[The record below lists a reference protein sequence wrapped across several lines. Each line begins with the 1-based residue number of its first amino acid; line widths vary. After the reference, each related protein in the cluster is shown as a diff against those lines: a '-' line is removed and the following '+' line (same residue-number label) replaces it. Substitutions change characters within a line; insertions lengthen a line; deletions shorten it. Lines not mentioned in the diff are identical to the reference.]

1 VFGNSNDP
9 RTGFVPTD
17 GVINTVTVR
26 SGPNPAPLS
35 FVILRQLTP
44 AALGAPTGST
54 ECCFFVRETPLV
66 RPNPNTTTTFTVNL
80 PAENNRGGS
89 VITQDALGISSV
101 AGSGELPLAVIP
113 EQFSFLAFTSPGT
126 LTSGAFFPRLGAL
139 ANDSGG
145 GRREDNTYA
154 GFELLV
160 RYSFTPGAGTL
171 SPGRGV
177 ALGPT
182 DITTIG
188 GGVLRP
194 IGGALD
200 VTLNCLQV
208 VCNGSVKLLTRSP
221 VLAARA
227 GGKAKIR
234 VLGSRQFKLKRGKG
248 RKVHVTLNA
257 LGRKLSRNR
266 TNVKVVVDLGKP
278 GITSRDLTM
287 ERAASHH

>member
-1 VFGNSNDP
+1 
-9 RTGFVPTD
+9 
-17 GVINTVTVR
+17 
-26 SGPNPAPLS
+26 L
-35 FVILRQLTP
+35 ILRQLTP

-66 RPNPNTTTTFTVNL
+66 QPNPNTTTTITVNL
-80 PAENNRGGS
+80 PVENNRGAS
-89 VITQDALGISSV
+89 VITQDALGISST
-101 AGSGELPLAVIP
+101 AGSGELPLAIIP
-113 EQFSFLAFTSPGT
+113 EQFSFLAFTNPGT

-160 RYSFTPGAGTL
+160 RYGFTPGSGTG
-171 SPGRGV
+171 SPGGGV

-188 GGVLRP
+188 GGALRP

-200 VTLNCLQV
+200 VILNCLQV
-208 VCNGSVKLLTRSP
+208 SCNGSVKLLTRSP

-234 VLGSRQFKLKRGKG
+234 ALGSSRFGLKQGKG

-257 LGRKLSRNR
+257 LGRKLSHHSTKVR
-266 TNVKVVVDLGKP
+266 VVVDLGKS
-278 GITSRDLTM
+278 GITSRNLTM
-287 ERAASHH
+287 KQAASNR